1 MFAIDYADLLKQA
14 HRCGKAYLETLH
26 VPALSVGLYR
36 LPAGGTDPQ
45 LPHDEDEVYYVV
57 TGTAQ
62 IAVADEDH
70 PVGPGSLVYV
80 PAQVDHRFHDITEDL
95 EILVFF
101 APAEGTCSD

>member
-1 MFAIDYADLLKQA
+1 MLAESGA
-14 HRCGKAYLETLH
+14 
-26 VPALSVGLYR
+26 R
-36 LPAGGTDPQ
+36 LR
-45 LPHDEDEVYYVV
+45 
-57 TGTAQ
+57 AQ
-62 IAVADEDH
+62 ITVADEDH